1 MNCFFCKGD
10 IKEGTTNHVVN
21 LKNCVII
28 VKNVPCT
35 ECSQCGETYYDDN
48 VMGQLEIIVNDM
60 HKEITEIAIVN
71 YFDKVV
77 A

>member
-10 IKEGTTNHVVN
+10 IKEGITNHVVN

-35 ECSQCGETYYDDN
+35 ECSQCGETYYDDD
-48 VMGQLEIIVNDM
+48 VMEQLEIIVNDM
-60 HKEITEIAIVN
+60 RKAVTEIAIVN
-71 YFDKVV
+71 YLDKVV